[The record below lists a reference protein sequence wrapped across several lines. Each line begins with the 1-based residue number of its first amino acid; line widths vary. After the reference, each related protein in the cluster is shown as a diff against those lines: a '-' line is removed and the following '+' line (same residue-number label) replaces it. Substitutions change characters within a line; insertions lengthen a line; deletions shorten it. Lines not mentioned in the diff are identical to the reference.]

1 MRSRIAALS
10 LAAALAITPAMLF
23 ADEPK
28 SLEELVVAMADTPAD
43 HAAVASHFRARAEE
57 ARHAAKRHKSMARAY
72 GGGKLNTRVQMSGH
86 CDRLVTEYEAM
97 AVEYDDLAKLH
108 DQLAHPKP

>member
-1 MRSRIAALS
+1 
-10 LAAALAITPAMLF
+10 
-23 ADEPK
+23 
-28 SLEELVVAMADTPAD
+28 
-43 HAAVASHFRARAEE
+43 
-57 ARHAAKRHKSMARAY
+57 
-72 GGGKLNTRVQMSGH
+72 MSGH